1 MLDKSDMSFL
11 MLIGVM
17 VITDNQS
24 RVNVVSVEKIKD
36 EKVKLNLK
44 E

>member
-24 RVNVVSVEKIKD
+24 SVNVVSAEKIKD
-36 EKVKLNLK
+36 EKVKLNLR